1 MSNVKSMFK
10 VAGVKFSN
18 EDGESRQE
26 ILANLAKIN
35 LGGIITVDLI
45 ETEFEGEYAIKC
57 VEHNSR
63 KVIGWIPKTELK
75 NETLSSQ
82 MTGFIRKTS
91 YGQNVQLTV
100 IKKPTSAQYH
110 YAKALCSRNKKPMP
124 AYDARAYAFIFAM
137 ARAK

>member
-1 MSNVKSMFK
+1 MSNMIKM
-10 VAGVKFSN
+10 AGVKFN
-18 EDGESRQE
+18 NDDGESRQE
-26 ILANLAKIN
+26 ILSNLFNIN

-75 NETLSSQ
+75 NEILSSQ
-82 MTGFIRKTS
+82 MTGFIRRTS
-91 YGQNVQLTV
+91 YGHNVQLSV

-110 YAKALCSRNKKPMP
+110 YAKALCGRNKKPMP